1 MKSLIK
7 ILTAIALAGVMSGAS
22 ATSLTFGIN
31 LNGSVSVNTGD
42 ITLLTTTKKIPTADT
57 VSSCL
62 DIDPGACALA
72 GIAALGAATFST
84 GTLNTFLGP
93 DAFTITAGLLTFSFT
108 DAVLASITASGANTA
123 GNISLQ
129 FNGSITSPGAFFGQ
143 TVSLSESC
151 TQVKKTAI
159 ITCSESVIT
168 PGIPVETPEPI
179 SLALVGMGLVALGF
193 VRRKRA

>member
-1 MKSLIK
+1 V
-7 ILTAIALAGVMSGAS
+7 LAGVMSGAS
-22 ATSLTFGIN
+22 ATALTFGIN
-31 LNGSVSVNTGD
+31 LIGSVTVNTGN
-42 ITLLTTTKKIPTADT
+42 ITLLTTTKTIPMLDQ

-72 GIAALGAATFST
+72 GIAAGGAANFNT

-93 DAFTITAGLLTFSFT
+93 DAFTISAGTLVFSFT
-108 DAVLASITASGANTA
+108 DAVLATLTASTATTA

-129 FNGSITSPGAFFGQ
+129 FDGTITSPGSFFGQ

-151 TQVKKTAI
+151 TQVKIGAI

-168 PGIPVETPEPI
+168 PGIPVETPEPM